1 MSCSSISGLILP
13 VHTQNIHLTFTAAEN
28 VQLCKPLTTF
38 KTFERE
44 ANKVYEVTIHDIYW

>member
-1 MSCSSISGLILP
+1 MSCSSISALILP